1 MQSRLGRTMRP
12 MAARLYALPGS
23 HPSVTAELTLQRK
36 GIDYR
41 RLDLVP
47 AVHRPL
53 LRALRFPGITV
64 PALVIDGRRVQG
76 SRTISRALDEIRAE
90 PPLFP
95 ADPQARSSVEEAE
108 RWGDEDLQAVPRR
121 IAWWAL
127 RRDRSGLRGFVE
139 GAHLPLPTGLALL
152 TAPPI
157 ILAAARY
164 NAATDEAVTADL
176 AALPGLL
183 DHVDSLIAD
192 GVLGADEPNAADYQI
207 APSVRLLM
215 SFDDLRP
222 AIEGRPAGEHALRV
236 CPEFPGRIGPVLPEN
251 LLEALRAAA

>member
-1 MQSRLGRTMRP
+1 MPR

-23 HPSVTAELTLQRK
+23 HPSLSAELMLERK

-47 AVHRPL
+47 AIHRPL

-76 SRTISRALDEIRAE
+76 SRAIARALDEVRHE

-95 ADPQARSSVEEAE
+95 ADPGARSKVEEAE
-108 RWGDEDLQAVPRR
+108 RWGDEELQPVPRR
-121 IAWWAL
+121 ISWWAL
-127 RRDRSGLRGFVE
+127 RRDRSGLRSFLE
-139 GAHLPLPTGLALL
+139 DAHLPLPTGLALL
-152 TAPPI
+152 TAPPVVM
-157 ILAAARY
+157 ASARY
-164 NAATDEAVTADL
+164 NKATDAAVEADL

-183 DHVDSLIAD
+183 DHVDSLIAE
-192 GVLGADEPNAADYQI
+192 GVLGGAGPNAADYQI

-215 SFDDLRP
+215 CFDDLRP
-222 AIEGRPAGEHALRV
+222 AIEARPAGEHAARI
-236 CPEFPGRIGPVLPEN
+236 CPRLEGRIGPVLPEKP
-251 LLEALRAAA
+251 LEPLRAAA